1 MNMVDHI
8 IKSGLNM
15 VDHII
20 KYGVVNAW
28 DVESK
33 IEMHSLLMFVALLL
47 PQ

>member
-1 MNMVDHI
+1 
-8 IKSGLNM
+8 M

-28 DVESK
+28 DVETK
-33 IEMHSLLMFVALLL
+33 IEINSLLVFVALLL

>member
-1 MNMVDHI
+1 MVDHI

-20 KYGVVNAW
+20 KYGVVNAG

-33 IEMHSLLMFVALLL
+33 IEMNSLLMFVASLL